1 MVSITV
7 SLKGKPTINC
17 DFPAKHPNNV
27 TVREIKAAVQAKFPK
42 VSPDRSDSVTYPD
55 NDRWSL
61 IDKDSPTLSKAR
73 QSLSL

>member
-1 MVSITV
+1 MVSVTV

-42 VSPDRSDSVTYPD
+42 VSSVPVLPVQTDQVDGVQPSTTD
-55 NDRWSL
+55 
-61 IDKDSPTLSKAR
+61 LSR
-73 QSLSL
+73 